1 MLPTECWCAVP
12 TDSAELDNIRQ
23 TREDERAYLFFS
35 GREGRKK
42 AMGLSQLLRD
52 RRVRIPAALR
62 SLCAC
67 MIYMAGVG
75 NERKR
80 GLASVL
86 WYIVTV
92 LCGQCTSATSSEH
105 FGVERSGFFGVVTFC
120 VLEDDSLRARRL
132 RVNFPIAVV
141 DGAMKL
147 LPCSL
152 SRVSLGVHPSIH
164 STFPALLRNTN
175 PTRGNVNGKTS
186 PGPRRFAKANMSRGS
201 RRRRRTCLKSLIES

>member
-1 MLPTECWCAVP
+1 
-12 TDSAELDNIRQ
+12 
-23 TREDERAYLFFS
+23 
-35 GREGRKK
+35 
-42 AMGLSQLLRD
+42 MGLSQLLRD

-92 LCGQCTSATSSEH
+92 LCGQCTSGTSSKH
-105 FGVERSGFFGVVTFC
+105 FGVERSGFFGAVTFC

-132 RVNFPIAVV
+132 RGNFPIAVV
-141 DGAMKL
+141 DVAMKL
-147 LPCSL
+147 PPCSL

-186 PGPRRFAKANMSRGS
+186 PGPRRSAKANMSRGS

>member
-1 MLPTECWCAVP
+1 
-12 TDSAELDNIRQ
+12 
-23 TREDERAYLFFS
+23 
-35 GREGRKK
+35 
-42 AMGLSQLLRD
+42 MGLSQLLRD

-105 FGVERSGFFGVVTFC
+105 FGVERSGFFGAVTFC
-120 VLEDDSLRARRL
+120 VPEDDSLRARRL

-147 LPCSL
+147 PPMQFEQSFFG
-152 SRVSLGVHPSIH
+152 RPSIH
-164 STFPALLRNTN
+164 PFHVPRSFEEHESDEREREWKNFAGAEEIRQSKHVKRIEEKEEDLFKKLDRKLR
-175 PTRGNVNGKTS
+175 
-186 PGPRRFAKANMSRGS
+186 
-201 RRRRRTCLKSLIES
+201 